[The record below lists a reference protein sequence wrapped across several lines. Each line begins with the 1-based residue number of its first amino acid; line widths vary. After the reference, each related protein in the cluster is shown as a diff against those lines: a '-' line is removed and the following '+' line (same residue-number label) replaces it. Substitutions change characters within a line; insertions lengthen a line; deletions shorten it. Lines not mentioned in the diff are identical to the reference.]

1 MRLYNEDRKG
11 GEKMIL
17 PINRN
22 EIIKCKKC
30 GKTIKD
36 TENAKLDKSGYNP
49 YVIGEFPTV
58 PFLLWQMREMKKQK
72 RYNEKYGTENI
83 YYRFG
88 ICKDCLEKRNRLK
101 AILKLSMLVVKL

>member
-1 MRLYNEDRKG
+1 
-11 GEKMIL
+11 MIL
-17 PINRN
+17 PINHN

-36 TENAKLDKSGYNP
+36 TENAQFDKVGYNP

-58 PFLLWQMREMKKQK
+58 PYLLRQMREMKKQK
-72 RYNEKYGTENI
+72 KYNEKYKTENI

-88 ICKDCLEKRNRLK
+88 ICKECLEKKDIFKRVLK
-101 AILKLSMLVVKL
+101 SLFDVIIVR